1 MFGAILKDPSAFV
14 LGEIPPRRGL
24 ANRDESSARR
34 LRATKCWLPCGELV
48 FFGSRYVTLVACESP
63 QHPFCTVGS
72 LCNRTS
78 YDVQARDNGEGAA
91 DDGAHAHNSP
101 CSGHAAH
108 KGKESVIHRLGHLFC
123 GAYRTKL
130 ERQVRRQRRARVAA
144 STHEAMA
151 HTRPPNRLV
160 ALLTTRV
167 RA

>member
-72 LCNRTS
+72 LWNRTS
-78 YDVQARDNGEGAA
+78 YDVQACGIGEGGA

-101 CSGHAAH
+101 CSGHAAYE
-108 KGKESVIHRLGHLFC
+108 GKESGIHRLVISFVAPNGLRLS
-123 GAYRTKL
+123 G
-130 ERQVRRQRRARVAA
+130 EGSRAK
-144 STHEAMA
+144 
-151 HTRPPNRLV
+151 
-160 ALLTTRV
+160 RV
-167 RA
+167 RCSRGLGPTLKLMRLFDRVHYLPSAGP